1 MIWCHA
7 IPDSSVV
14 FLLVLLFFTPSEP
27 GKDCNFMYPQ
37 LHSIDSIEHFSHV
50 IEELKQYLL
59 LDYPVSVPSNLK
71 LDEFCQE
78 LWELHLIHSKLT
90 SMMRVSG
97 SSLRKMFLNI
107 TTHTNFI
114 EGCKIEDSCVSYMET
129 NITQFLQ
136 PIPLL
141 IETLANKMEDLIDK
155 GLGNFSNCTIIQ
167 CLGQSLSVLQ
177 TLLLHQSP
185 KTLHRRK
192 RESSRLSQPH
202 LEGLTGGCFYFP
214 FPFSAFSLLRDVHA
228 ENYFRTSQVLRSAEG
243 AL

>member
-114 EGCKIEDSCVSYMET
+114 EGCKIEVSLSLYYRLFYYTSHPKLCTDARENPVVSANPTWKVLLGAVSTSHSLFLPSPYCET
-129 NITQFLQ
+129 SMQRTISETPKVSGNCRLSLRSTFLQ
-136 PIPLL
+136 YSGKDSHL
-141 IETLANKMEDLIDK
+141 I
-155 GLGNFSNCTIIQ
+155 
-167 CLGQSLSVLQ
+167 
-177 TLLLHQSP
+177 
-185 KTLHRRK
+185 
-192 RESSRLSQPH
+192 
-202 LEGLTGGCFYFP
+202 
-214 FPFSAFSLLRDVHA
+214 
-228 ENYFRTSQVLRSAEG
+228 FRHNL
-243 AL
+243 

>member
-167 CLGQSLSVLQ
+167 CLDSFTTPVTQNFAQTQERIQSSQPTPPGRSYWGLFLLPIPFFC
-177 TLLLHQSP
+177 LLLIA
-185 KTLHRRK
+185 RRPC
-192 RESSRLSQPH
+192 RELFQRPPRFQ
-202 LEGLTGGCFYFP
+202 ET
-214 FPFSAFSLLRDVHA
+214 AV
-228 ENYFRTSQVLRSAEG
+228 
-243 AL
+243 

>member
-114 EGCKIEDSCVSYMET
+114 EGCKIE
-129 NITQFLQ
+129 
-136 PIPLL
+136 
-141 IETLANKMEDLIDK
+141 
-155 GLGNFSNCTIIQ
+155 
-167 CLGQSLSVLQ
+167 

-228 ENYFRTSQVLRSAEG
+228 ENYFRDPQGFRKLPFEPSEHLSAI
-243 AL
+243 